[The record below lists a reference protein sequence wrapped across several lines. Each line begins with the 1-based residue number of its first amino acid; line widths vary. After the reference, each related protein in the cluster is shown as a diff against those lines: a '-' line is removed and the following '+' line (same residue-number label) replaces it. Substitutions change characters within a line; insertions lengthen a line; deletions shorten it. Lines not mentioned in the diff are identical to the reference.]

1 MVLSMAFN
9 TSSEPLDIDEKVRD
23 WVKKNKSKES
33 CHISKDVCDAIKHEF
48 QKEGKQIKDLDPKF
62 LKNFLKK
69 YFDTQNHDHS
79 YNIINRPNG
88 DKAINMTPEIE
99 NHLRIMF
106 FLFDQQEP
114 DPAAHNVRRTFLE

>member
-1 MVLSMAFN
+1 MAFN

-79 YNIINRPNG
+79 YNIINLPNG
-88 DKAINMTPEIE
+88 AEIE

-114 DPAAHNVRRTFLE
+114 EPATHNVRRIFLE